1 MQRDP
6 DNILDQLF
14 KRSIYSQKLIIIDI
28 RFAFALSLI
37 YSCFLSMQT
46 ILNITGSNNPFSI
59 TFVSEF
65 SENLIMKA
73 FEIF

>member
-1 MQRDP
+1 MQRES
-6 DNILDQLF
+6 DNILDQIF
-14 KRSIYSQKLIIIDI
+14 KRSIYSQKLIFIDI
-28 RFAFALSLI
+28 GFTFALSLI
-37 YSCFLSMQT
+37 SSCFLGMQM